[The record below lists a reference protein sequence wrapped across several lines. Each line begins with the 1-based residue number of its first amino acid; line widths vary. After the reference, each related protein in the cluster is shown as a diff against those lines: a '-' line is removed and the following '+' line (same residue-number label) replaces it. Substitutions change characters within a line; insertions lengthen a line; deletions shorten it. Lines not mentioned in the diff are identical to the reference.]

1 MEHVTL
7 NNGVK
12 MPMVGFGVFQVTDQK
27 VCQQAVETAIEVGY
41 RSIDTAASYMNE
53 EAVGAAIKA
62 SGVKREELFVTTKLW
77 VQDHE
82 YDDTLRA
89 FDTSMAKLALD
100 YLDLWLIHK
109 PYGNYYA
116 AWRAMERLY
125 KDGRIHAIG
134 VTSFSNDRL
143 LDLALHNEVRPAVNQ
158 IETHPFLAQEVANQF
173 MKKED
178 IQHEAWAPFAEGQKD
193 IFHNPVLAQI
203 AQAHGKSVGQVILR
217 WHLQRGVVV
226 IPKTVHR
233 ERMVENISVFDFTL
247 TTDEI
252 AQISAL
258 DMGRSLAYDDQDPEN
273 TRWIS
278 NVKIHD

>member
-1 MEHVTL
+1 M

-12 MPMVGFGVFQVTDQK
+12 MPKIGFGVFQVNDQK

-53 EAVGAAIKA
+53 EAVGAAVRA
-62 SGVKREELFVTTKLW
+62 SGVKREEMFVTTKLW

-82 YDDTLRA
+82 YDDTLKA
-89 FDTSMAKLALD
+89 FDTSMAKLGLD

-125 KDGRIHAIG
+125 KEGRIRAIG

-143 LDLALHNEVRPAVNQ
+143 LDLALHNEIRPAVNQ
-158 IETHPFLAQEVANQF
+158 IETHPFFVQEAANQF
-173 MKKED
+173 MKKEN
-178 IQHEAWAPFAEGQKD
+178 IQHEAWAPFAEGHND
-193 IFHNPVLAQI
+193 IFRNPVLSEI
-203 AQAHGKSVGQVILR
+203 AKAHGKTVGQVILR
-217 WHLQRGVVV
+217 WHVQRGVVV

-233 ERMVENISVFDFTL
+233 ERMVENIRVFDFAL
-247 TTDEI
+247 TAAEM
-252 AQISAL
+252 ARISAP
-258 DMGRSLAYDDQDPEN
+258 DMNRSEAYDDQDPEN
-273 TRWIS
+273 PRWIGTL
-278 NVKIHD
+278 KIHE

>member
-125 KDGRIHAIG
+125 KDGRIRAIG

>member
-7 NNGVK
+7 KNGVK
-12 MPMVGFGVFQVTDQK
+12 MPMIGFGVFQMNDQK

-53 EAVGAAIKA
+53 EAVGAAVRA
-62 SGVKREELFVTTKLW
+62 SGVKREEMFVTTKLW

-82 YDDTLRA
+82 YDDTLKA
-89 FDTSMAKLALD
+89 FDTSMAKLGLD

-116 AWRAMERLY
+116 AWRAMERLH
-125 KDGRIHAIG
+125 KEGRIRAIG

-143 LDLALHNEVRPAVNQ
+143 LDLTLHNEIRPAVNQ
-158 IETHPFLAQEVANQF
+158 IETHPFFVQEAANQF

-178 IQHEAWAPFAEGQKD
+178 IQHEAWAPFAEGHND
-193 IFHNPVLAQI
+193 IFRNPVLSEI
-203 AQAHGKSVGQVILR
+203 AKAHGKTVGQVILR

-233 ERMVENISVFDFTL
+233 ERMVENISVFDFAL
-247 TTDEI
+247 NAGEM
-252 AQISAL
+252 ARISAL
-258 DMGRSLAYDDQDPEN
+258 DKNRSEAYDDQDPEN
-273 TRWIS
+273 TRWIGTT
-278 NVKIHD
+278 KIHE

>member
-1 MEHVTL
+1 MEYVTL

-12 MPMVGFGVFQVTDQK
+12 MPMIGFGVFQMNDQK
-27 VCQQAVETAIEVGY
+27 QCQQAVEEAIEVGY

-53 EAVGAAIKA
+53 EAVGVAVRNC
-62 SGVKREELFVTTKLW
+62 GVKREDLFVTTKLW

-89 FDTSMAKLALD
+89 FDASMEKLGLD

-125 KDGRIHAIG
+125 KEGRIRAIG

-143 LDLALHNEVRPAVNQ
+143 IDLVLHNEVRPAVNQ
-158 IETHPFLAQEVANQF
+158 IETHPFFVQESANQF
-173 MKKED
+173 MKKEN
-178 IQHEAWAPFAEGQKD
+178 IQHEAWAPFAEGHNG
-193 IFHNPVLAQI
+193 IFHNPVIAEI
-203 AQAHGKSVGQVILR
+203 AQKYGKTVGQVILR

-226 IPKTVHR
+226 IPKTVHK
-233 ERMVENISVFDFTL
+233 ERMIENISVFDFTL
-247 TTDEI
+247 TDEEI
-252 AQISAL
+252 ARISVL
-258 DMGRSLAYDDQDPEN
+258 DLGRSSAYDDQDPEN
-273 TRWIS
+273 TRWIGTM
-278 NVKIHD
+278 KIHD

>member
-1 MEHVTL
+1 
-7 NNGVK
+7 
-12 MPMVGFGVFQVTDQK
+12 MPMIGFGVFQVNDQK
-27 VCQQAVETAIEVGY
+27 QCQQAVKDAIEVGY

-89 FDTSMAKLALD
+89 FDTSMAKLGLD

-125 KDGRIHAIG
+125 KEGRIRAIG

-143 LDLALHNEVRPAVNQ
+143 LDLALHNEIRPAVNQ
-158 IETHPFLAQEVANQF
+158 IETHPFFVQEAANQF
-173 MKKED
+173 MKKEN
-178 IQHEAWAPFAEGQKD
+178 IQHEAWAPFAEGHND
-193 IFHNPVLAQI
+193 IFHNAELTEI
-203 AQAHGKSVGQVILR
+203 AQAHGKTVGQVILR

-226 IPKTVHR
+226 IPKTIHR
-233 ERMVENISVFDFTL
+233 ERMVENISVFDFAL
-247 TTDEI
+247 TADEMTR
-252 AQISAL
+252 ISAL
-258 DMGRSLAYDDQDPEN
+258 DMGRSAAYDDQDPEN
-273 TRWIS
+273 TRWIGTM
-278 NVKIHD
+278 KIHN

>member
-1 MEHVTL
+1 MEYVTL
-7 NNGVK
+7 NNDVK
-12 MPMVGFGVFQVTDQK
+12 MPMIGFGVFQMNDQK
-27 VCQQAVETAIEVGY
+27 QCQQAVEDAIEVGY

-53 EAVGAAIKA
+53 EAVGSAVRNC
-62 SGVKREELFVTTKLW
+62 GVKREELFITTKLW

-89 FDTSMAKLALD
+89 FDTSMAKLGID

-125 KDGRIHAIG
+125 KEGRIRAIG

-143 LDLALHNEVRPAVNQ
+143 IDLVLHNEVRPAVNQ
-158 IETHPFLAQEVANQF
+158 IETHPFFVQEAANQF
-173 MKKED
+173 MKKEN
-178 IQHEAWAPFAEGQKD
+178 IQHEAWAPLAEGHND
-193 IFHNPVLAQI
+193 IFHNPVIAEI
-203 AQAHGKSVGQVILR
+203 AQKYGKSVGQVILR

-226 IPKTVHR
+226 IPKTIHK

-247 TTDEI
+247 TDEES
-252 AQISAL
+252 ARISAL
-258 DMGRSLAYDDQDPEN
+258 DLGRSAAYDDQDPEN
-273 TRWIS
+273 TRWIGTT
-278 NVKIHD
+278 KIHD